1 MTVREWDGGV
11 YDRISAP
18 MEALGRAV
26 LDRLA
31 LDGDETVIDAGCGSG
46 RVTEALIERL
56 PRGRVIAVD
65 ASPSMVAA
73 ARERLQRSGY
83 GPERVEVREGNL
95 LELEVE
101 EPVDAV
107 LSTATFHWVLD
118 HERLF
123 ARLHAALLADSGM
136 LAETGTR
143 AKGACHPASAKR
155 VSPESVGGRLVAQ
168 CGGRGNIDVLR
179 GVANEVLAHEPYAA
193 HFRDW
198 RPPWNYA
205 GPEETKQHLLD
216 VGFASAECWLQPAP
230 QQPEHPRE
238 FLSEIVLGPHYQR
251 LPSELREQFMDT
263 VLAELGEPV
272 VVDYIR
278 LNIDAVA

>member
-65 ASPSMVAA
+65 ASASMVAA
-73 ARERLQRSGY
+73 ARERLQRSGH
-83 GPERVEVREGNL
+83 GPERVEVREGDL
-95 LELEVE
+95 LELEVA
-101 EPVDAV
+101 EPVDAI
-107 LSTATFHWVLD
+107 LSTATFHWILD

-123 ARLHAALLADSGM
+123 ARLHAAL
-136 LAETGTR
+136 R
-143 AKGACHPASAKR
+143 P
-155 VSPESVGGRLVAQ
+155 GGRLVAQ
-168 CGGRGNIDVLR
+168 CGGKGNIDVLR

-205 GPEETKQHLLD
+205 GPEETKGHLLGA
-216 VGFASAECWLQPAP
+216 GFASAECWLQPAP

-238 FLSEIVLGPHYQR
+238 FLSSIVLGPHYQQ
-251 LPSELREQFMDT
+251 LPEDLREQFMDT

>member
-26 LDRLA
+26 LERLE

-46 RVTEALIERL
+46 RVTEALIEGL

-73 ARERLQRSGY
+73 ARERLERSGI
-83 GPERVEVREGNL
+83 GPERVEVREGDL
-95 LELEVE
+95 LELEVA
-101 EPVDAV
+101 EPVDAI
-107 LSTATFHWVLD
+107 LSTATFHWILD

-123 ARLHAALLADSGM
+123 ARLHAAL
-136 LAETGTR
+136 
-143 AKGACHPASAKR
+143 HP
-155 VSPESVGGRLVAQ
+155 GGRLVAQ
-168 CGGRGNIDVLR
+168 CGGKGNIDQLR
-179 GVANEVLAHEPYAA
+179 GVAHAILEREPYAE

-198 RPPWNYA
+198 QAPWNYA
-205 GPEETKQHLLD
+205 GPEITEERLLGA
-216 VGFASAECWLQPAP
+216 GFSSAECWLQPAP

-238 FLSEIVLGPHYQR
+238 FLSSIVLGPHYQR
-251 LPSELREQFMDT
+251 LPEELREQFMDT
-263 VLAELGEPV
+263 VLAELGTPV

>member
-26 LDRLA
+26 LDRLE
-31 LDGDETVIDAGCGSG
+31 LEGDETVIDAGCGSG

-73 ARERLQRSGY
+73 ARERLARSGI
-83 GPERVEVREGNL
+83 GAERVEVREGDL
-95 LELEVE
+95 LELEVA
-101 EPVDAV
+101 EPVDAI
-107 LSTATFHWVLD
+107 LSTATFHWILD
-118 HERLF
+118 HDRLF
-123 ARLHAALLADSGM
+123 ARLH
-136 LAETGTR
+136 
-143 AKGACHPASAKR
+143 
-155 VSPESVGGRLVAQ
+155 SVLRPGGQLVAQ

-179 GVANEVLAHEPYAA
+179 GVAHEILAREPYAA

-198 RPPWNYA
+198 QAPWNYA
-205 GPEETKQHLLD
+205 GPEITEERLLGA
-216 VGFASAECWLQPAP
+216 GFSSAQCWLQPAP

-238 FLSEIVLGPHYQR
+238 FLSSIVLGPHYQQ
-251 LPSELREQFMDT
+251 LPAELREQFMDT
-263 VLAELGEPV
+263 VLAELGDPV

>member
-56 PRGRVIAVD
+56 PGGRVIAVD
-65 ASPSMVAA
+65 ASSSMLAS
-73 ARERLQRSGY
+73 ARERLGESAQAQDGRS
-83 GPERVEVREGNL
+83 PRVELREGDL
-95 LELEVE
+95 LQLEVV
-101 EPVDAV
+101 EPVDAI
-107 LSTATFHWVLD
+107 LSTATFHWILD

-123 ARLHAALLADSGM
+123 ARLHTM
-136 LAETGTR
+136 LR
-143 AKGACHPASAKR
+143 P
-155 VSPESVGGRLVAQ
+155 GGRLVAQ
-168 CGGRGNIDVLR
+168 CGGEGNIDVLR

-198 RPPWNYA
+198 QAPWNYA
-205 GPEETKQHLLD
+205 GPEVAEERLLEA
-216 VGFASAECWLQPAP
+216 GFSSAQCWLQPAP

-238 FLSEIVLGPHYQR
+238 FLSSIVLGPHYQQ
-251 LPSELREQFMDT
+251 LPVELREQFMDT